1 MLIIYKIMIIQFIN
15 YDGIDKIH
23 KHMIIFES
31 KIYQQSLNE
40 NSIFWKGKLWNIK
53 ETLYKFCYTKKLIL
67 LYASKVCLQKLVTII
82 FCSKL

>member
-1 MLIIYKIMIIQFIN
+1 MIIQFIN
-15 YDGIDKIH
+15 YDGIDKIN
-23 KHMIIFES
+23 KDMIIFES

-40 NSIFWKGKLWNIK
+40 NIIFWTRKIWNIK

-67 LYASKVCLQKLVTII
+67 LYASKACLQKLATKI